1 MSSLMETKG
10 SYMIILRF
18 FSIMFSFIDTEED
31 FYCVSYF
38 YFEID
43 VCLKGNEKDCSERY
57 ERKRKRD
64 SNVSEKAEGS
74 KKEEGMCILHCL
86 SFSFCGI
93 VNV

>member
-1 MSSLMETKG
+1 MSSLIEIKG

-18 FSIMFSFIDTEED
+18 FSIMFSFIDTEEG
-31 FYCVSYF
+31 FYCLSYI

-43 VCLKGNEKDCSERY
+43 VCLKGNEKDFSKGY

-74 KKEEGMCILHCL
+74 KKEECMCILH
-86 SFSFCGI
+86 
-93 VNV
+93 

>member
-43 VCLKGNEKDCSERY
+43 VCLKGNE
-57 ERKRKRD
+57 RKRKRD